1 MKVLNTL
8 FYRAAR
14 LYWRFMGPLTV
25 GVRVC
30 AVKNDAVLLVKPT
43 YQKYWCFPGGG
54 VKKLETLVEAARR
67 ETREEAGAILDDPLV
82 LMGVYTAFGEGKSD
96 HVALFLSRD
105 FSMNGKRFPS
115 LEIERCAFFPLD
127 RAINDGSVSPAT
139 RRRLREFLAWDGTVK
154 VGGW

>member
-1 MKVLNTL
+1 MKLVNTL

-14 LYWRFMGPLTV
+14 LYWQVTGPLTV

-54 VKKLETLVEAARR
+54 VKRLETLVDAARR
-67 ETREEAGAILDDPLV
+67 ETREEAGAILGDPLV

-105 FSMNGKRFPS
+105 FTMNGRRFPS

-127 RAINDGSVSPAT
+127 RAISDKAVSPAT
-139 RRRLREFLAWDGTVK
+139 RRRLREYLAWDGTVK